1 MHATHGVSRYA
12 GTKMM
17 EGADGRSEEYFQLE
31 YADGHRVFVPVEHVA
46 RLTKH
51 VGDAEI
57 ATAIGRMESSEQLCR
72 TLLEMALQGGGS
84 DNITILAGRVR
95 RAASP

>member
-1 MHATHGVSRYA
+1 MATKFASPFQPGQLVVHATHGVSRYA

-31 YADGHRVFVPVEHVA
+31 YADGHRVFVPIEHVA

-51 VGDAEI
+51 VGDEVALTRLTVEFQRRSPY
-57 ATAIGRMESSEQLCR
+57 GRL
-72 TLLEMALQGGGS
+72 
-84 DNITILAGRVR
+84 
-95 RAASP
+95 PKPK